1 MECDPGEVM
10 AMNDNGAPH
19 DSILSRQ
26 QIIMRSNSDLRYG
39 NTKHIEN
46 DCNLLKVLVK
56 SFVFYVE
63 QFLTNISSLK
73 DIFPFLTVK
82 PGTTRDFSY
91 ISES

>member
-1 MECDPGEVM
+1 MECDPAEVM

-46 DCNLLKVLVK
+46 DCNLLKVSVK

-63 QFLTNISSLK
+63 
-73 DIFPFLTVK
+73 
-82 PGTTRDFSY
+82 
-91 ISES
+91 